1 MPTVPA
7 GRTLQRF
14 VTLPETLLGHLM
26 VPWPPQGLP
35 PSARLLGAARGQRR
49 RPRGLTGLRTD
60 DVRSAVAQIAEDEA
74 AYAVAEREEYLD
86 LISALGK
93 LGARVR
99 VPDALPQA
107 A

>member
-1 MPTVPA
+1 MSDFSHFTSREIQA
-7 GRTLQRF
+7 LR
-14 VTLPETLLGHLM
+14 
-26 VPWPPQGLP
+26 
-35 PSARLLGAARGQRR
+35 GAA
-49 RPRGLTGLRTD
+49 
-60 DVRSAVAQIAEDEA
+60 VWYAKYHAAAVAQTAEDEA

-99 VPDALPQA
+99 VPDALHEA